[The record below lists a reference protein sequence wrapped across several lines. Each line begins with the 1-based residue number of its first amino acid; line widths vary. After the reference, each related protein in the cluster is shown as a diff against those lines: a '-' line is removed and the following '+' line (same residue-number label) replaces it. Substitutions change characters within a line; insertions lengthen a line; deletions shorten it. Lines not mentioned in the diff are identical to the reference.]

1 MPNQVTRAR
10 RRRLDNLSRLETDL
24 AESPGALAALAE
36 TLERGVPKR
45 SHRGSGSQCRRV
57 GAYVGA
63 YEAT

>member
-36 TLERGVPKR
+36 TLERGVYHSTR
-45 SHRGSGSQCRRV
+45 
-57 GAYVGA
+57 
-63 YEAT
+63 